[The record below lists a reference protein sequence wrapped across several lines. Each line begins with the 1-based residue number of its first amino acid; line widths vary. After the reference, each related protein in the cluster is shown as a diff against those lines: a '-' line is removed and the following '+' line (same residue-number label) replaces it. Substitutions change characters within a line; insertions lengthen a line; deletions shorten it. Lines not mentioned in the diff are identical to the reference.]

1 MSQRVESRVRLDTS
15 WFSCGSRL
23 SSKRRLPYNF
33 EVMHQSSRKG
43 LGRIFT
49 AQASRRQ
56 TRMFCH
62 WKRESSSG
70 ETLLQAHVCWP
81 FKRDLLFTIMIL
93 PTTQCIVKMQRAAAR
108 VSKIKDTTQL
118 PYEQGNN
125 AQEITTAL

>member
-1 MSQRVESRVRLDTS
+1 
-15 WFSCGSRL
+15 
-23 SSKRRLPYNF
+23 
-33 EVMHQSSRKG
+33 
-43 LGRIFT
+43 
-49 AQASRRQ
+49 
-56 TRMFCH
+56 MFCH